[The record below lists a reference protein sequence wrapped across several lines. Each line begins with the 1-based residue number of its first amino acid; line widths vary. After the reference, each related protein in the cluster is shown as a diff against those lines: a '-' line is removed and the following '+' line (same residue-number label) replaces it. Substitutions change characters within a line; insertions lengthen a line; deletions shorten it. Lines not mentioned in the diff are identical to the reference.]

1 MWGQPPSAVRRSEA
15 PQRSRAR
22 ALTLYRIK
30 GIFYRIPPN
39 NNHNCLTIRD
49 VGRSYGCARSFVQ
62 FHSEVMP

>member
-1 MWGQPPSAVRRSEA
+1 MWGQPPSALRRSEA

-39 NNHNCLTIRD
+39 NNHNCLTI
-49 VGRSYGCARSFVQ
+49 
-62 FHSEVMP
+62 